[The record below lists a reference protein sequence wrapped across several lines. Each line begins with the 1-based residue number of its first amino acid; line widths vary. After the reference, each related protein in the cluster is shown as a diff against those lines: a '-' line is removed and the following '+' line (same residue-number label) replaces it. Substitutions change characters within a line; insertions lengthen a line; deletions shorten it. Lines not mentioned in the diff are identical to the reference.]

1 MKKVPFII
9 LTVTVFLIALTACS
23 PKATET
29 PVTATTATN
38 YSLISEGSLHPVDS
52 LDHSFT
58 LSGQVAEVLVQDGE
72 QVEAGQVL
80 ARLVESPDVA
90 LALARA
96 EQEALA
102 AQQALDDLQSSAQ
115 VNLAN
120 SRLAVI
126 QAQDALEQAQTRLD
140 GNDTAE
146 NQALLDI
153 VQAGLDMAEQTL
165 QQLEAGNGVDPD
177 LQAAAQARISSA
189 GAALTSAQAA
199 RDAFTLKAN
208 RAGTIVDLT
217 LKTGQ
222 KVAAGSPVITVAD
235 YSTWVVK
242 TDNLTETDVV
252 NLTVGQ
258 KVEVVLDALPEVTLS
273 GEVTHI
279 NARFEE
285 KRGDITYTVT
295 ILLSQTAPQMRWG
308 MTAAVNF
315 LP

>member
-38 YSLISEGSLHPVDS
+38 YSLISEGSLYPVDS

-189 GAALTSAQAA
+189 RRRPDQRPGRPGCLYPQ
-199 RDAFTLKAN
+199 
-208 RAGTIVDLT
+208 
-217 LKTGQ
+217 
-222 KVAAGSPVITVAD
+222 
-235 YSTWVVK
+235 
-242 TDNLTETDVV
+242 
-252 NLTVGQ
+252 
-258 KVEVVLDALPEVTLS
+258 
-273 GEVTHI
+273 
-279 NARFEE
+279 
-285 KRGDITYTVT
+285 
-295 ILLSQTAPQMRWG
+295 SQ
-308 MTAAVNF
+308 
-315 LP
+315 

>member
-1 MKKVPFII
+1 MKKISLLI
-9 LTVTVFLIALTACS
+9 LTVAVLALALTACS

-29 PVTATTATN
+29 PAAPSTSTVN
-38 YSLISEGSLHPVDS
+38 LLISEGSLYPVNN
-52 LDHSFT
+52 LDHSFMI
-58 LSGQVAEVLVQDGE
+58 SGQVAEVLVQDGE
-72 QVEAGQVL
+72 QVEAGQAL
-80 ARLVESPDVA
+80 ASLVETPDVA

-120 SRLAVI
+120 SRLAI
-126 QAQDALEQAQTRLD
+126 LQAQDALEQAQTRLD

-146 NQALLDI
+146 NQALLEV
-153 VQAGLDMAEQTL
+153 VQASLALAEQTL

-177 LQAAAQARISSA
+177 LQAAAQTRIA
-189 GAALTSAQAA
+189 TANAALISAQAA
-199 RDAFTLKAN
+199 RNAFTLKAN
-208 RAGTIVDLT
+208 KPGTIVDLI
-217 LKTGQ
+217 LQPGQ
-222 KVAAGSPVITVAD
+222 KVAAGTPVLTLAD
-235 YSTWVVK
+235 YSAWVVK

-252 NLTVGQ
+252 NVKVGQ
-258 KVEVVLDALPEVTLS
+258 KVEVVLDALPEVTLN

-295 ILLSQTAPQMRWG
+295 IRLSQTDPQMRWG

>member
-1 MKKVPFII
+1 MKRI
-9 LTVTVFLIALTACS
+9 TVFIVTMSVLLTILTACTQ
-23 PKATET
+23 KATET
-29 PVTATTATN
+29 PAAPTASTIN
-38 YSLISEGSLHPVDS
+38 SLISEGSLYPVDS
-52 LDHSFT
+52 LDHSFS

-72 QVEAGQVL
+72 QVEAGQAL
-80 ARLVESPDVA
+80 ARLVETPDVA

-153 VQAGLDMAEQTL
+153 VQASLTLAEQTL
-165 QQLEAGNGVDPD
+165 QELEAGNGVDPD
-177 LQAAAQARISSA
+177 LLAAAQARIASA
-189 GAALTSAQAA
+189 NAALTSAQAN

-208 RAGTIVDLT
+208 MSGTIVDLT
-217 LKTGQ
+217 LQPGQ
-222 KVAAGSPVITVAD
+222 KVAAGTPVLTLAD
-235 YSTWVVK
+235 YSAWVVK

-258 KVEVVLDALPEVTLS
+258 KVEVVLDALPEVTLN

-295 ILLSQTAPQMRWG
+295 IRLSQSDPQMRWG

>member
-9 LTVTVFLIALTACS
+9 LTVTVLLIALTACS

-29 PVTATTATN
+29 PAIPTTTTT
-38 YSLISEGSLHPVDS
+38 SLLISEGSLYPVDS

-72 QVEAGQVL
+72 QVETGQVL
-80 ARLVESPDVA
+80 ARLVETPDVA
-90 LALARA
+90 LAMARA

-120 SRLAVI
+120 AHLAVI

-140 GNDTAE
+140 GNNTTE
-146 NQALLDI
+146 NQTLLDI
-153 VQAGLDMAEQTL
+153 VQASLTRAEKTL
-165 QQLEAGNGVDPD
+165 KQLEAGNGVDPD
-177 LQAAAQARISSA
+177 LQTAAQARLTSA
-189 GAALTSAQAA
+189 NAALTSAQAA
-199 RDAFTLKAN
+199 LEAFTLKAN
-208 RAGTIVDLT
+208 MAGTIVDLT
-217 LKTGQ
+217 LQPGQ
-222 KVAAGSPVITVAD
+222 KVAAGTPVVTVAD
-235 YSTWVVK
+235 YSAWVVK

-252 NLTVGQ
+252 NLAVGQ
-258 KVEVVLDALPEVTLS
+258 KVEVVLDALPEVTLN